1 MNALLTNL
9 HPVMAAALA
18 PFIRPARRSTPL
30 ETYHYT
36 LCGVD
41 LECEIEWEKAE
52 RQTRDEEGY
61 PAQAYLHT
69 ACVGDVNIYELL
81 DDEQRGEIETSFLN
95 QEQDE

>member
-1 MNALLTNL
+1 MNSNL
-9 HPVMAAALA
+9 HPTLAAALA
-18 PFIRPARRSTPL
+18 PFMPKPRRFTPL
-30 ETYHYT
+30 ATYWYT

-61 PAQAYLHT
+61 PASAYLHT
-69 ACVGDVNIYELL
+69 ACVGDTNIYELL